1 VFTGLVD
8 NGANLSA
15 ADTSGST
22 ALHIAAKGG
31 YLKIVDL
38 PADFLTN

>member
-15 ADTSGST
+15 ADPSGST

-38 PADFLTN
+38 SADFLTN